1 MTGQLVED
9 ERSPAS
15 AAESGQGLIADGV
28 RREFGGVVAIDDV
41 SFEVS
46 AGEIVGLV
54 GPNGAGK
61 STFLAVVA
69 GAIRA
74 TSGRILFHGT
84 DVTRWPEHKVARH
97 GLVRTSQLSSEFQ
110 KLTVLENLLVAAPGQ
125 RGEGFRSAVLP
136 PRFWRDQEAQLIDE
150 ALGILDEFG
159 MLAKANDYAS
169 TLSGGQKR
177 LLELMRVLMVH
188 PKMILLDEPMAGINP
203 GFIGTVEAV
212 LLDIRARGVDLVI
225 AEHELDV
232 IERLCDR
239 VVVMAQG
246 RVLARGSM
254 DELRARPEVV
264 EAYLVG

>member
-1 MTGQLVED
+1 MSGHVVED
-9 ERSPAS
+9 GLTPAS
-15 AAESGQGLIADGV
+15 TVDRAAGLVVDRV
-28 RREFGGVVAIDDV
+28 RREFGGVVAIDEV

-46 AGEIVGLV
+46 PGEIVGLV

-61 STFLAVVA
+61 STFMAVIA

-74 TSGRILFHGT
+74 TSGQVVFHGT
-84 DVTRWPEHKVARH
+84 DVTRWPEHRVARA

-110 KLTVLENLLVAAPGQ
+110 QLTVLENLLVAAPGQ
-125 RGEGFRSAVLP
+125 RGERFRSAVLP
-136 PRFWRDQEAQLIDE
+136 ARSWRAQEARLVDE
-150 ALGILDEFG
+150 ATGILDEFG
-159 MLAKANDYAS
+159 MLGKANDYAG

-203 GFIGTVEAV
+203 GFVATVEAV

-232 IERLCDR
+232 VERLCDR

>member
-1 MTGQLVED
+1 M
-9 ERSPAS
+9 
-15 AAESGQGLIADGV
+15 
-28 RREFGGVVAIDDV
+28 
-41 SFEVS
+41 
-46 AGEIVGLV
+46 
-54 GPNGAGK
+54 
-61 STFLAVVA
+61 AVLA

-74 TSGRILFHGT
+74 TKGRVVFHGT
-84 DVTRWPEHKVARH
+84 DVTRWPEHRIARH
-97 GLVRTSQLSSEFQ
+97 GLVRTSQLSSEFE
-110 KLTVLENLLVAAPGQ
+110 KLTVLENLLVSAPGQ
-125 RGEGFRSAVLP
+125 RGERFRSAVLP
-136 PRFWRDQEAQLIDE
+136 ARTWRNQEERLVAE
-150 ALGILDEFG
+150 ATAILDEFG
-159 MLAKANDYAS
+159 LLAKANDYAG

-203 GFIGTVEAV
+203 GFIHTVEAV
-212 LLDIRARGVDLVI
+212 LLDIRSRGVDLVI

-232 IERLCDR
+232 VERLCDR

>member
-1 MTGQLVED
+1 MNGPALGD
-9 ERSPAS
+9 ERTRSS
-15 AAESGQGLIADGV
+15 TAEAGPGLIVDRI
-28 RREFGGVVAIDDV
+28 RREFGGVVAIDEV

-46 AGEIVGLV
+46 PGEIVGLV

-61 STFLAVVA
+61 STFMAVIA

-74 TSGRILFHGT
+74 TSGRVVFQGT
-84 DVTRWPEHKVARH
+84 EVTRWPEHKVSRH

-110 KLTVLENLLVAAPGQ
+110 ELTVIENLLVAAPGQ
-125 RGEGFRSAVLP
+125 RGERFRSAVLP
-136 PRFWRDQEAQLIDE
+136 ARFWREQEARLADE
-150 ALGILDEFG
+150 ATAILEEFG
-159 MLAKANDYAS
+159 MLGKANDYAG

-188 PKMILLDEPMAGINP
+188 PRMILLDEPMAGINP
-203 GFIGTVEAV
+203 GFVATVEGV

-232 IERLCDR
+232 VERLCDR